1 MKRIENFR
9 KRMNLKAEQAALI
22 QKPSNMYYLAGFT
35 GEGMLL
41 ILPDEAQI
49 FTDSRYTEQTQKEA
63 PACKVL
69 EIGGGKGF
77 EHLLKEASD
86 AHGIQEI
93 FFEDDYVTVSGHK
106 KMTAMLEGI
115 SFLPVQ
121 GVPEKMRFVKDE
133 AEIAAMRQAGDIS
146 CRAFEY
152 ILGEIAPGISEKEI
166 RLKLEN
172 KMFELGADKLAFS
185 TIVAS
190 GPNGSLPHAVPTD
203 RRVQAG
209 DLITLDFGAN
219 VNHYCSDMT
228 RTFAVGKPSAQ
239 LEEIFHIVLEA
250 HLAAEKALAPGK
262 KCIDIDKIARD
273 IIEKAG
279 YGKQFGHGL
288 GHGVGIDIHEDPRL
302 SPRSNDTLEVG
313 HVVTVEPGIYLP
325 GIGGVRIE
333 NTCLITE
340 TGSESFI
347 WAKRDLII
355 L

>member
-1 MKRIENFR
+1 MERIQNFR
-9 KRMNLKAEQAALI
+9 KLMNLQGNQAVLI
-22 QKPSNMYYLAGFT
+22 EKPSNMYYLAGFT

-41 ILPDEAQI
+41 ILPDEVQV

-63 PACKVL
+63 PECTVL
-69 EIGGGKGF
+69 EIGGGKSF
-77 EHLLKEASD
+77 YHLLKEAGD
-86 AHGIQEI
+86 AKGVQKV
-93 FFEDDYVTVSGHK
+93 FFENDFVTVSNYQ
-106 KMTAMLEGI
+106 KMTEMLEGVTF
-115 SFLPVQ
+115 SPVK
-121 GVPEKMRFVKDE
+121 GVPEKMRLVKD
-133 AEIAAMRQAGDIS
+133 ASEIAAMRQAGDIS

-152 ILGEIAPGISEKEI
+152 ILGEIAPGISEREI
-166 RLKLEN
+166 RQKLEN
-172 KMFELGADKLAFS
+172 KMFELGAEKLAFS

-190 GPNGSLPHAVPTD
+190 GPNGSLPHAVPTE
-203 RRVQAG
+203 RRIEKG

-219 VNHYCSDMT
+219 YNHYCSDMT
-228 RTFAVGKPSAQ
+228 RTIAVGKPSAQ
-239 LEEIFHIVLEA
+239 LEEVYNIVLEA
-250 HLAAEKALAPGK
+250 HLTAAKALAPGK
-262 KCIDIDKIARD
+262 TCQSIDQIARD

-279 YGKQFGHGL
+279 YGANFGHGL

-302 SPRSNDTLEVG
+302 SARSTDVLQAG

-347 WAKRDLII
+347 WAKRNLII